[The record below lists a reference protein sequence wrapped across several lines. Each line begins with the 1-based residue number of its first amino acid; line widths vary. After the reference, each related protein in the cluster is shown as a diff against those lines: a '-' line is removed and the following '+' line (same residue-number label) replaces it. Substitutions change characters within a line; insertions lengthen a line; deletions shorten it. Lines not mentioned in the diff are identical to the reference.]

1 VEVPALFMHSFR
13 TRDECLARLAPHR
26 LDTPGLPIDFLQNK
40 VPRIDRASAL
50 PARFADEEE
59 AWAPPGHGDV
69 YLALWSTGLLRALLD
84 RGIRWAFVSNVD
96 NLGATVDPAI
106 VGHLDEQGVE
116 FAMEVT
122 DKTLADIKG
131 GTLIRRGGRLC
142 LLEVAQV
149 EPEHV
154 ADFQDVKTFS
164 VFNTNNL
171 WWRLDALAERLERG
185 ALELPMIVN
194 PKKVEG
200 HEVVQLETA
209 MGAAVGSFDRAL
221 GIRVPRTRFAPVKTT
236 ADLLAV
242 RSDAYALDES
252 FAIVPSPRRDPAFGP
267 PLVKLD
273 ERYYKGLADFQ
284 LRFPDAP
291 SLVDARS
298 LVVQGDLRFG
308 SGVRIVGEV
317 TLRNGREQSRG
328 VPDGTC
334 YESGTHTL

>member
-1 VEVPALFMHSFR
+1 
-13 TRDECLARLAPHR
+13 LA
-26 LDTPGLPIDFLQNK
+26 GLPIDFLQNK

-50 PARFADEEE
+50 PARFADEED

-69 YLALWSTGLLRALLD
+69 YLALWSTGLLQALRD

-96 NLGATVDPAI
+96 NLGATFDPAI
-106 VGHLDEQGVE
+106 LGHLDAHGVE

-154 ADFQDVKTFS
+154 GDFQDVKAFS

-171 WWRLDALAERLERG
+171 WWRLDALAERLEQA

-200 HEVVQLETA
+200 REVVQLETA
-209 MGAAVGSFDRAL
+209 MGAAVGSFDRAI

-236 ADLLAV
+236 SDLLAV
-242 RSDAYALDES
+242 RSDAYDLDEG
-252 FAIVPSPRRDPAFGP
+252 FAIVPSPRRDPTLGP

-273 ERYYKGLADFQ
+273 DRFYKGLAEFQ
-284 LRFPDAP
+284 QRFPHAP
-291 SLVDARS
+291 SLREARS
-298 LVVQGDLRFG
+298 LTVEGDLRFG
-308 SGVRIVGEV
+308 KGVQIVGEV
-317 TLRNGREQSRG
+317 TLRNGRDEPRT
-328 VPDGTC
+328 VPDGAR
-334 YESGTHTL
+334 YESGVHAP